1 MQDLATVSIHEQLWN
16 RRFEPHIAQVNELCD
31 SLKELKPG
39 TDVLYVDPAH
49 SADDCRI
56 ISLFSN
62 TRTVSESG
70 FVTAGDADAATRML
84 GMQWQLG
91 LRPEYIIPWNVYP
104 WIEPGQEQPKL
115 TPAHVS
121 DGLKPLLRLLALVPR
136 TSALVAHGNEAHRLA
151 DQLMKAAP
159 QSIHRRGFKT
169 FKVRSLGGRSFAGS
183 PAKQQ
188 EYLDTIHAAYAEAM
202 ARTGLQRAAR

>member
-1 MQDLATVSIHEQLWN
+1 MQDLAIELTEEQLWN
-16 RRFEPHIAQVNELCD
+16 RRSEPHIAEVTELCD
-31 SLKELKPG
+31 SLKEQKPG
-39 TDVLYVDPAH
+39 SEVLYVDPAH
-49 SADDCRI
+49 SVDECRI

-62 TRTVSESG
+62 TRTTTGSG
-70 FVTAGDADAATRML
+70 FIVPGDADATTRMV

-91 LRPEYIIPWNVYP
+91 LRPELMMPWNVYP
-104 WIEPGQEQPKL
+104 WIEPDGEPGKL
-115 TPAHVS
+115 TPANITE
-121 DGLKPLLRLLALVPR
+121 GLKPLLRLLAIAPR

-183 PAKQQ
+183 PTRQQ
-188 EYLDTIHAAYAEAM
+188 EFLDLIHKAYAEAM
-202 ARTGLQRAAR
+202 ARTGLTPVS

>member
-1 MQDLATVSIHEQLWN
+1 MQDLATESPEQKLWN
-16 RRFEPHIAQVNELCD
+16 RRFEPHIAEVTALCD
-31 SLKELKPG
+31 SLKEMKPG
-39 TDVLYVDPAH
+39 SEVLYVDPAH
-49 SADDCRI
+49 NVDECRI

-62 TRTVSESG
+62 SRTTSGSG
-70 FVTAGDADAATRML
+70 FIAPGDAEASTRML

-91 LRPEYIIPWNVYP
+91 LRPELVIPWNVYP
-104 WIEPGQEQPKL
+104 WIEPNGEPGKL
-115 TPAHVS
+115 TPANITE
-121 DGLKPLLRLLALVPR
+121 GLKPLLRLLAIAPR

-183 PAKQQ
+183 PARQQ
-188 EYLDTIHAAYAEAM
+188 EYLDAIHAAYAEAM
-202 ARTGLQRAAR
+202 ARTGVAKA